1 MPIIRA
7 NEAQRDEPEKT
18 HAVLGP
24 YSARLFSDSGGLT
37 QFGAFTETL
46 PPGSKSSLRH
56 WHQTEDEMI
65 YMLSGTVT
73 VHEGDSTGT
82 LTPGDAATFKAG
94 EQNGHYLENNGTA
107 DATYLVIGTRAE
119 SDVITYPDHDR
130 VLRFDRKT
138 GERRYETLDG
148 SAAKSPDLRT

>member
-7 NEAQRDEPEKT
+7 NEAQLDEPEN
-18 HAVLGP
+18 ADPVLGT

-56 WHQTEDEMI
+56 WHQNEDEMI

-73 VHEGDSTGT
+73 VHEGDSTGI
-82 LTPGDAATFKAG
+82 LNPGDAATFKAG
-94 EQNGHYLENNGTA
+94 EQQGHFLENTSDA
-107 DATYLVIGTRAE
+107 DATYLVIGTR
-119 SDVITYPDHDR
+119 SDGDIVTYPDHDR
-130 VLRFDRKT
+130 ILRFDRKK
-138 GERRYETLDG
+138 GERSHTTIDGRPAESPYE
-148 SAAKSPDLRT
+148 

>member
-7 NEAQRDEPEKT
+7 KDAQLDEPET
-18 HAVLGP
+18 AHPVLGTF
-24 YSARLFSDSGGLT
+24 SAKLFSDSGGLT

-73 VHEGDSTGT
+73 VYEGDSTGT
-82 LTPGDAATFKAG
+82 LNPGDAATFKAG
-94 EQNGHYLENNGTA
+94 EQQGHYLENTGNV
-107 DATYLVIGTRAE
+107 DATYLVIGTR
-119 SDVITYPDHDR
+119 SDKDVVTYPDHDR
-130 VLRFDRKT
+130 ILRLDRKK
-138 GERRYETLDG
+138 GERSHTTIDG
-148 SAAKSPDLRT
+148 KPADTPY